1 VGYRIVL
8 TADSTL
14 MSSYNG
20 SMFIGFAACFPRVL
34 PKQLYS
40 RLFCP
45 SERHRN
51 GQVTAVPAGLR
62 RVEAALVAAGVP
74 HSDIAMGHPDSL
86 SKVVDEDT
94 KVVGITTSD
103 PLGHGPASSTF
114 SSLIG
119 KEPYTAFY
127 FRNLVTDPAIRSS
140 GARVIVGGPG
150 TWQLA
155 DDSVMSQL
163 GIDCVVEGEGELVAQ
178 ELFQD
183 ALRGRPLPRHVSGV
197 AVSLGQVPSMMGPT
211 INGTVEVS
219 RGCGRGCEFC
229 NPTMRLVR
237 HFPLETILREVRT
250 NLTHGPKITLHAEDV
265 LRYRAKGMTPER
277 QEVVRLYEEVLKL
290 TPRVGMSH
298 FALSSALAEPGLVE
312 DISDLT
318 GASEG
323 KCHVYGQTGI
333 ETGSPD
339 LVSRHMKGKAKPFKP
354 EEWPGVVRESFK
366 LLSDNNWV
374 PCGTLVMG
382 MPGET
387 PEDVSM
393 TLELV
398 RDLREYSS
406 LIVPLFFVPLGE
418 LRSGSSFRPDA
429 MLPEH
434 WMLFAECIEHDFR
447 WIDLLMDQ
455 LFAQNRL
462 SGTKARLFK
471 LTAWYMQRR
480 LRPYLELMNEG
491 KNPLKNGRSQEDL
504 ESEAGEEDIG
514 ERGPEGA
521 EA

>member
-1 VGYRIVL
+1 
-8 TADSTL
+8 
-14 MSSYNG
+14 
-20 SMFIGFAACFPRVL
+20 
-34 PKQLYS
+34 
-40 RLFCP
+40 
-45 SERHRN
+45 
-51 GQVTAVPAGLR
+51 
-62 RVEAALVAAGVP
+62 
-74 HSDIAMGHPDSL
+74 
-86 SKVVDEDT
+86 
-94 KVVGITTSD
+94 
-103 PLGHGPASSTF
+103 
-114 SSLIG
+114 
-119 KEPYTAFY
+119 
-127 FRNLVTDPAIRSS
+127 
-140 GARVIVGGPG
+140 
-150 TWQLA
+150 
-155 DDSVMSQL
+155 
-163 GIDCVVEGEGELVAQ
+163 
-178 ELFQD
+178 
-183 ALRGRPLPRHVSGV
+183 
-197 AVSLGQVPSMMGPT
+197 
-211 INGTVEVS
+211 
-219 RGCGRGCEFC
+219 
-229 NPTMRLVR
+229 
-237 HFPLETILREVRT
+237 
-250 NLTHGPKITLHAEDV
+250 
-265 LRYRAKGMTPER
+265 
-277 QEVVRLYEEVLKL
+277 
-290 TPRVGMSH
+290 
-298 FALSSALAEPGLVE
+298 
-312 DISDLT
+312 
-318 GASEG
+318 
-323 KCHVYGQTGI
+323 
-333 ETGSPD
+333 
-339 LVSRHMKGKAKPFKP
+339 MKGKAKPFKP